1 MSSYPNIL
9 ERACVGAKMAVA
21 AAESNFLC
29 TTENQD
35 EELILRNIFLQ
46 LSETINKACYYI

>member
-9 ERACVGAKMAVA
+9 ERACVGAKMAVT

-29 TTENQD
+29 TKENQD
-35 EELILRNIFLQ
+35 GELILRNIFLR
-46 LSETINKACYYI
+46 TAP